1 MKYTLI
7 LTVGLIFSCAANADT
22 AICCYGN
29 DNDVKECCTQ
39 GPESTGNRCSGYAEF
54 DYDIMVCVCKC
65 DPNSSAVKEEKA
77 RIEMDNAKEETGAE
91 KANWEF
97 KEDDNICDR
106 QCAGQKACIHEK
118 YTWNQKNCRC
128 ECDTSKA
135 CENSKKEWDKETC
148 ECKCKTTEICP
159 DEASWDEETCTCKCP
174 DGYEL
179 QTQAWGSAVF
189 GGGGTISN
197 GGICCPKG
205 QLAYFPDINNKVA
218 KCCSGN
224 LGTGI
229 NSGGNWANSGCSC
242 PEERRK
248 TNLIQE
254 WWYPYISVDSDMCCP
269 VGTRYINGECS
280 DPITTPEEIITV
292 TPINDIT
299 VTPIDNITVTPSET
313 IPITVTTTLQ
323 TTTTSAA
330 EITPM
335 PETTTLR
342 TPTIQTE
349 TSGIRPEISYVNYGT
364 EGIFISM

>member
-1 MKYTLI
+1 MKHILI

-29 DNDVKECCTQ
+29 QSDDEKCCTQ
-39 GPESTGNRCSGYAEF
+39 GPESTGTRCSGYAEF
-54 DYDIMVCVCKC
+54 NYDIMVCACKC
-65 DPNSSAVKEEKA
+65 DLNNSAVKEEQA
-77 RIEMDNAKEETGAE
+77 RIETDNSKEETGAE
-91 KANWEF
+91 KANWKFE
-97 KEDDNICDR
+97 KNDDICDR
-106 QCAGQKACIHEK
+106 SCAGQKACIHEK

-128 ECDTSKA
+128 ECDTNTKCPQNGSVL
-135 CENSKKEWDKETC
+135 DKESC
-148 ECKCKTTEICP
+148 E
-159 DEASWDEETCTCKCP
+159 CKCP

-269 VGTRYINGECS
+269 VGTQYINGECLN
-280 DPITTPEEIITV
+280 PITTPEEIITV
-292 TPINDIT
+292 TPIDDVT
-299 VTPIDNITVTPSET
+299 VTPLET

-335 PETTTLR
+335 AETTTLR